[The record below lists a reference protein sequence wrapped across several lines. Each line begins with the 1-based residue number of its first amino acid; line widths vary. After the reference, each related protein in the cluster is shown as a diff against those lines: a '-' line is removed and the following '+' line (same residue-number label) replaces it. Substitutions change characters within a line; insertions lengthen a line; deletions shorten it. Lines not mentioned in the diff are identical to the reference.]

1 MVSIAGW
8 VMPAPAPCANTK
20 QARASR
26 GRIRSAE
33 TAPDVPTSILSFCA
47 TTSFIAQ
54 TSRGR
59 AESST
64 RETGGYALSDLKANG
79 DPGMT
84 RTCDL
89 RFRNAPARMV
99 TSAVVYDSVGVFGPY
114 SPSSVYLVMGSTN
127 CLGPNLG
134 PMKKSRRRTDG
145 LGR

>member
-54 TSRGR
+54 TSRGC

-64 RETGGYALSDLKANG
+64 RETGRYACVDLKANG
-79 DPGMT
+79 DPGI
-84 RTCDL
+84 CGISSGKQC
-89 RFRNAPARMV
+89 V
-99 TSAVVYDSVGVFGPY
+99 TEKCGQKCVLEAKREF
-114 SPSSVYLVMGSTN
+114 
-127 CLGPNLG
+127 
-134 PMKKSRRRTDG
+134 
-145 LGR
+145 